1 MIVFWFILIIIVV
14 VVVSMSRRGVKMDIP
29 AMHSSGVLNKD
40 EEIIEHFK
48 GTYLRDNHNQN
59 GIVVFTNKRSLFL
72 QKASGWGAK
81 GFNVIM
87 FCSWGEVVSVSTTG
101 LISKKLNLNVRN
113 HDKIEMNVFSCSQV
127 QDIAQ
132 KIIER
137 KNSFVEKEV
146 IEAKTVIIEE
156 ANKDNA
162 MKILQ
167 KRLARGEISLEEFNK
182 LIQRT

>member
-1 MIVFWFILIIIVV
+1 
-14 VVVSMSRRGVKMDIP
+14 MSKQRGKMNIP
-29 AMHSSGVLNKD
+29 EMHSSGVLNKD
-40 EEIIEHFK
+40 EQIIEHFK

-59 GIVVFTNKRSLFL
+59 GVVVFTNKRFLFL

-101 LISKKLNLNVRN
+101 LISKKLNLNVKN

-127 QDIAQ
+127 QDVAK
-132 KIIER
+132 KIIES

-167 KRLARGEISLEEFNK
+167 KRLARGEITLEEFNK
-182 LIQRT
+182 LITRT

>member
-59 GIVVFTNKRSLFL
+59 GIVVFTNKRFLFL

-101 LISKKLNLNVRN
+101 LISKKLNLNVKN

-127 QDIAQ
+127 QDVAK
-132 KIIER
+132 KIIES

-167 KRLARGEISLEEFNK
+167 KRLARGEITLEEFNK
-182 LIQRT
+182 LITRT